1 MHLEGIDDA
10 NLLHVVRQAN
20 QLTREGDLVNAVKL
34 YTDAIGFDP
43 NSYILYGNRSAALS
57 KLGKHSRALQDAIR
71 ARELNPRWSKA
82 FYRQGIALQGLGRH
96 ADSLAAFA
104 SGLALEHKSV
114 RLLVAFVETA
124 MKSPFRASLEPIYRQ
139 LQAMQ
144 LDKSPFVVTSVVGQD
159 LLSNGHKAAAIVI
172 LESALRI
179 GTCSMKLR
187 GSVYSALSTAYWELG
202 DLDKALQYMQSDLQ
216 ISKSLGDQLGECR
229 AHGNLGAAHYA
240 RSSYKESLSSHRNQ
254 LVLALKGKF
263 MNEATSALTSL
274 GHVYTTIGDLTN
286 ALASHRQCLQI
297 VRQVNDREKE
307 CIEIGNIATVLLA
320 LGDTERAIGM
330 LEEQLRMAIES
341 SYKLEKAKA
350 LCNLSSL
357 YRLKGQYEE
366 ANNHAE
372 QLLVIAQEINDK
384 NVEVKAFAELGHTA
398 KCLGKLGDAKKFYS
412 RQLEVAITSRSRVNE
427 AKACSNLGTV
437 YQLMSDFDGALKLH
451 WTHLQIAKEL
461 RDASAMGIAYAN
473 IGACYSSLNKF
484 DEAFKYTSFMLANGS
499 KKAKSICSN

>member
-1 MHLEGIDDA
+1 M
-10 NLLHVVRQAN
+10 
-20 QLTREGDLVNAVKL
+20 
-34 YTDAIGFDP
+34 
-43 NSYILYGNRSAALS
+43 S

-104 SGLALEHKSV
+104 SGLALDHKSV

-139 LQAMQ
+139 LQAML

-159 LLSNGHKAAAIVI
+159 LLSNGYKAAAIVI
-172 LESALRI
+172 LESSLRI

-240 RSSYKESLSSHRNQ
+240 RGSYKESLASHRNQ
-254 LVLALKGKF
+254 LVLALKGKY

-307 CIEIGNIATVLLA
+307 CTEVGNVASVLLS
-320 LGDTERAIGM
+320 LGDMEKAIEM
-330 LEEQLRMAIES
+330 LEEQLRMASES
-341 SYKLEKAKA
+341 SYKVEKAKA
-350 LCNLSSL
+350 LCNLSTIH
-357 YRLKGQYEE
+357 RIKGQYEQS
-366 ANNHAE
+366 NTFSE
-372 QLLVIAQEINDK
+372 QLLTIAQELNDK
-384 NVEVKAFAELGHTA
+384 NIEAKAFAELGHTA
-398 KCLGKLGDAKKFYS
+398 KCMGKLAEAKRFYC
-412 RQLEVAITSRSRVNE
+412 RQLEVSISSRSRINE
-427 AKACSNLGTV
+427 AKACSNLGTI

-451 WTHLQIAKEL
+451 WTHLQVAKEL
-461 RDASAMGIAYAN
+461 RDASGMGTAYAN

-484 DEAFKYTSFMLANGS
+484 DEAFKYTSFMLANGN
-499 KKAKSICSN
+499 KKAKSICST